1 MAVYLDSGLDYLNTM
16 FPTAASNPSGLEGLN
31 TMFPTA
37 ASMPNDPV
45 AQIQAQNN
53 STSNTGNIVN
63 RRGYDSAGNL
73 LPGWKLGL
81 DGIPYNASLSG
92 IHDPGGIYYDPDAGG
107 SGNNNIFNGNSSIV
121 EPPGMNGSNGPASS
135 QPYINPNPVWGAP
148 AYYRL
153 PGEQQTGMFNN
164 PYQTGSGGFYNPYH
178 FGQIDY
184 SYGSGYGGNQDLPW
198 WMSPDMGQPWY
209 QSFPYSGTQPTTSG
223 GVGISGNNI
232 FNAYTPTQ
240 QALLDQAGWSEFKEP
255 SRPESG
261 GGQKFTGGLPVAP
274 TSGSEYETGPVYAT
288 AEDAMASDDY
298 WAAYRKDHAKWRAEN
313 PNAGMFDYPGNLVLG
328 IRSDA
333 QQLQN
338 MGFGA
343 DMMNTVDTATTP
355 VNDPQMGSGLESLN
369 IDPYGS
375 GIDPNL
381 GKFTDYGYDP
391 NNPSG
396 LPTGNSYTTA
406 DLQAAI
412 DAGLIDSDRVEVLS
426 PLEWDTKMAENAGLI
441 SGLEGLGE
449 LYPSAE
455 GNPQIGLPTYPTGNN
470 IFQNQ
475 ITGSNQPVGIDT
487 ADDRFQ
493 PLSSTGNPQ
502 IENNVFQDQI
512 IGSNQFSGLEGLGE
526 LYPAANQSDVLKQY
540 TLDNDPIVADLV
552 NKGLLSYDNIPV
564 TQIHPDGMTVGNMT
578 YPRTDEN
585 VNIFGDGG
593 NQDAYLDNLKAAVD
607 EFGDFQSRGHTLE
620 DLENV
625 PGLKDWYRIDKRNK
639 DEHQAELEA
648 AAAKSKADAEAYNK
662 EQKRAAQA
670 IEEAK
675 AAEVAAKAA
684 ADAKAQKE
692 AADKVKAETEA
703 KLKAEEALKQ
713 EQIRQEE
720 ALRQERIRKAA
731 EAAAAEKDRREREKY
746 EAAQAAIAAKKA
758 KEEAARIA
766 EEKRLAE
773 LAEMVRQ
780 EELAAKKR
788 REAEETAAAE
798 AAAAAAAAAKA
809 QLEAQ
814 LLAQQQ
820 ANAAIQAQAQAA
832 AQAAAAAAAQAA
844 QEYDTGPVEPNI
856 FTSAPEPSSFSNYN
870 DNYSNYTNAYFG
882 GGMW

>member
-164 PYQTGSGGFYNPYH
+164 PYQTGSGGFYNPYR

-184 SYGSGYGGNQDLPW
+184 PYGSGYGGSYGGTQDSPW

-209 QSFPYSGTQPTTSG
+209 QSFPYSGTQPTTPQQP
-223 GVGISGNNI
+223 
-232 FNAYTPTQ
+232 ATP
-240 QALLDQAGWSEFKEP
+240 
-255 SRPESG
+255 
-261 GGQKFTGGLPVAP
+261 AP
-274 TSGSEYETGPVYAT
+274 PSGSEYETGPVYAT
-288 AEDAMASDDY
+288 AEDAMEADDY
-298 WAAYRKDHAKWRAEN
+298 WAAYRKDHARWRAEN

-396 LPTGNSYTTA
+396 LPTGNSYTAA

-412 DAGLIDSDRVEVLS
+412 DAGLIDSDRVEVLN
-426 PLEWDTKMAENAGLI
+426 PLEWDTRMAEKAGLI

-449 LYPSAE
+449 LYPVPK
-455 GNPQIGLPTYPTGNN
+455 GNPQIGLPTYPTGDN

-475 ITGSNQPVGIDT
+475 ITGSNQSVGIDT

-493 PLSSTGNPQ
+493 PLSSTENSQ

-552 NKGLLSYDNIPV
+552 NKGLLSYDDIPV

-675 AAEVAAKAA
+675 AAEAAAKAA

-713 EQIRQEE
+713 EQIRQE
-720 ALRQERIRKAA
+720 

>member
-1 MAVYLDSGLDYLNTM
+1 MRYLNPYGFNEVGPPPKLGPSGLEGLGELYPDTEKTPTRSPLINYEPILWTNTVTGETYDA
-16 FPTAASNPSGLEGLN
+16 PHANLTPPSSDWTSSVVSAANNPSGLEGLN

-45 AQIQAQNN
+45 VSQIQAQNN

-107 SGNNNIFNGNSSIV
+107 SGNNNIFNGGTPPINSNPTGGWTLDQV
-121 EPPGMNGSNGPASS
+121 PGFDPNQPWGGVGITGNNIFNGGT
-135 QPYINPNPVWGAP
+135 PYINPNPVWGAP

-164 PYQTGSGGFYNPYH
+164 PYQTGSGGFYNPYR

-184 SYGSGYGGNQDLPW
+184 PYGSGYGGSYGGTQDSPW

-209 QSFPYSGTQPTTSG
+209 QSFPYSGTQPTTPQQP
-223 GVGISGNNI
+223 
-232 FNAYTPTQ
+232 ATPT
-240 QALLDQAGWSEFKEP
+240 P
-255 SRPESG
+255 
-261 GGQKFTGGLPVAP
+261 TP

-355 VNDPQMGSGLESLN
+355 VNDPYNQMGSGLEGLN

-381 GKFTDYGYDP
+381 GNFTDYGYDP

-426 PLEWDTKMAENAGLI
+426 PLEWDTRMAENAGLI

-493 PLSSTGNPQ
+493 PLSS
-502 IENNVFQDQI
+502 

-526 LYPAANQSDVLKQY
+526 LYPAANQSDILKQY

-552 NKGLLSYDNIPV
+552 NKGLLSYDDIPV

-585 VNIFGDGG
+585 VNIF
-593 NQDAYLDNLKAAVD
+593 
-607 EFGDFQSRGHTLE
+607 
-620 DLENV
+620 
-625 PGLKDWYRIDKRNK
+625 
-639 DEHQAELEA
+639 
-648 AAAKSKADAEAYNK
+648 
-662 EQKRAAQA
+662 
-670 IEEAK
+670 
-675 AAEVAAKAA
+675 
-684 ADAKAQKE
+684 
-692 AADKVKAETEA
+692 
-703 KLKAEEALKQ
+703 
-713 EQIRQEE
+713 
-720 ALRQERIRKAA
+720 
-731 EAAAAEKDRREREKY
+731 
-746 EAAQAAIAAKKA
+746 
-758 KEEAARIA
+758 
-766 EEKRLAE
+766 
-773 LAEMVRQ
+773 
-780 EELAAKKR
+780 
-788 REAEETAAAE
+788 
-798 AAAAAAAAAKA
+798 
-809 QLEAQ
+809 
-814 LLAQQQ
+814 
-820 ANAAIQAQAQAA
+820 
-832 AQAAAAAAAQAA
+832 
-844 QEYDTGPVEPNI
+844 
-856 FTSAPEPSSFSNYN
+856 
-870 DNYSNYTNAYFG
+870 
-882 GGMW
+882 